1 MCDLGEYL
9 NPRVWCLQRRGNID
23 KSDKPCKTP
32 HHVDRTDQHVAKQ
45 DKKVV
50 NKSKVVRA
58 DQSKLPHLFNSP
70 PAVPIGAVPEG
81 KIVDFLTGRLVKDTP
96 EEYVR
101 QNIEKALVRQYKYAA
116 SDCQPELRIK
126 MGSAKPR
133 VDIVIFPSGEKHEQ
147 VHAYVLVETK
157 KPGTSPKDKND
168 GIGQLQSYMA
178 ACPNSRYGLWT
189 NGDDRIC
196 FAKRIKAGKVIFY
209 EIVDIP
215 FAGQSEADA
224 ARPKRTDLMPATADN
239 LLFAFRRCHNYI
251 AGTEGMQKPEAF
263 WELLKIIF
271 CKIEDERSKVLEFFV
286 APGELSG
293 ATAAAP
299 AKARIIKLFSDK
311 VVKKYPKIF
320 VGVEREIQL
329 KANVIA
335 YVVSQL
341 QRYSLLAS
349 PVDVKGVAYEEVVGS
364 NLRGDRGEFFTPRNA
379 CRMAVAM
386 LCPEPQERLLDPACG
401 TGGFL
406 ITAMNHSLR
415 ILEESEKETWTNPLH
430 PTDAER
436 QELYRKRTEYLTER
450 VFGLDLNPSLVRAAK
465 MNMVMNNDGEG
476 GLFQANS
483 LANPHTWN
491 PDAIKVVP
499 LGAID
504 VLFTNPPFGANI
516 VIDDEHILE
525 QYDLAAVWDLGPD
538 GWQMR
543 RDNNGHKVIQKSQP
557 PEILFIER
565 CMQFLSPGIGRMA
578 MVIPNG
584 ILNNPALGY
593 VRKWMLMHMQ
603 ILAVVDM
610 ARDLFQPK
618 NDTQTSM
625 VLMRRL
631 SEAEEKTANTNGLS
645 YPIFMA
651 IAEKIGHDKRGN
663 TIYRRTADGQDVIVA
678 RRERVTEID
687 DASGEEV
694 SKEVEVRDRVIDD
707 ELAQVAE
714 AYRKWLKEQG

>member
-1 MCDLGEYL
+1 MSKKAK
-9 NPRVWCLQRRGNID
+9 NA
-23 KSDKPCKTP
+23 SKPKP
-32 HHVDRTDQHVAKQ
+32 PGPALAAV
-45 DKKVV
+45 
-50 NKSKVVRA
+50 
-58 DQSKLPHLFNSP
+58 FSP
-70 PAVPIGAVPEG
+70 PTALPVGAIPDG
-81 KIVDFLTGRLVKDTP
+81 KVVDFLTGRFVNDTP

-116 SDCQPELRIK
+116 AHCQPEFRIK

-133 VDIVIFPSGEKHEQ
+133 VDIVVFPADEKHEQ
-147 VHAYVLVETK
+147 AHAYILVETK
-157 KPGTSPKDKND
+157 KPGTSPQDKKD

-178 ACPNSRYGLWT
+178 ACPNALYGLWT
-189 NGDDRIC
+189 NGDDRFC
-196 FAKRIKAGKVIFY
+196 FAKRVKAGKIVFD

-215 FAGQSEADA
+215 AAGQSEADA

-286 APGELSG
+286 APGELAG
-293 ATAAAP
+293 ATAAAA
-299 AKARIIKLFSDK
+299 AKNRITKLFAEK

-320 VGVEREIQL
+320 VGADREIQL
-329 KANVIA
+329 KPNVVA

-386 LCPEPQERLLDPACG
+386 LNPQPHERLLDPAEG

-415 ILEESEKETWTNPLH
+415 ILEESEKLSWAKPQQ

-436 QELYRKRTEYLTER
+436 QELYRKRNEYLSER
-450 VFGLDLNPSLVRAAK
+450 VFGFDLNPSLVRAAK

-491 PDAIKVVP
+491 PDAAQAVP
-499 LGAID
+499 LGSID

-516 VIDDEHILE
+516 VIDDEQILE
-525 QYDLAAVWDLGPD
+525 QYDLAAVWDQQAD
-538 GWQMR
+538 GSWLMR
-543 RDNNGHKVIQKSQP
+543 RDKSGNKVLQKSQP
-557 PEILFIER
+557 PEVLFIER
-565 CMQFLSPGIGRMA
+565 CVQFLVPGTGRMA

-593 VRKWMLMHMQ
+593 VRHWMLRHTQ
-603 ILAVVDM
+603 ILSVVDM

-625 VLMRRL
+625 VVMRRL
-631 SEAEEKTANTNGLS
+631 SADEEKAAETRGLD
-645 YPIFMA
+645 YPVFLA
-651 IAEKIGHDKRGN
+651 VAEKIGHDKRGN
-663 TIYRRTADGQDVIVA
+663 QIYRRTADGKEVIVA
-678 RRERVTEID
+678 RKELVTEID
-687 DASGEEV
+687 KASGEEV
-694 SKEVEVRDRVIDD
+694 TKETETRDRVVDD
-707 ELAQVAE
+707 ELPEVAS
-714 AYRKWLKEQG
+714 AYAVWLEEQQ

>member
-1 MCDLGEYL
+1 MK
-9 NPRVWCLQRRGNID
+9 R
-23 KSDKPCKTP
+23 KFKTP
-32 HHVDRTDQHVAKQ
+32 TKPASTKADTTPAKF
-45 DKKVV
+45 V
-50 NKSKVVRA
+50 
-58 DQSKLPHLFNSP
+58 P
-70 PAVPIGAVPEG
+70 PLAVPIGAIPDG
-81 KIVDFLTGRLVKDTP
+81 KVVDFLTGQFVNDTP

-101 QNIEKALVRQYKYAA
+101 QNIEKALVRQYKYVAG
-116 SDCQPELRIK
+116 DCQPEFRVK

-133 VDIVIFPSGEKHEQ
+133 VDIIVFPNSEKHEQ
-147 VHAYVLVETK
+147 VNGYILVETK
-157 KPGTSPKDKND
+157 KPKTSPQDKKD

-178 ACPNSRYGLWT
+178 ACPNALYGLWT
-189 NGDDRIC
+189 NGDDRFC
-196 FAKRIKAGKVIFY
+196 FAKRVRAGKIVFE

-215 FAGQSEADA
+215 AAGQTEADA
-224 ARPKRTDLMPATADN
+224 ARPRRTDLMPATADN

-286 APGELSG
+286 TPGELAG
-293 ATAAAP
+293 AMSAAA
-299 AKARIIKLFSDK
+299 AKARITKLFTEK
-311 VVKKYPKIF
+311 VVKKYPTIF
-320 VGVEREIQL
+320 VGADREIQL
-329 KANVIA
+329 KANVVA

-341 QRYSLLAS
+341 QRYYLLAS
-349 PVDVKGVAYEEVVGS
+349 PVDVKGVAYEEIVGS

-386 LCPEPQERLLDPACG
+386 LNPQPNERLLDPASG

-406 ITAMNHSLR
+406 ITAMNHSLK
-415 ILEESEKETWTNPLH
+415 ILEESEKVSWADPQH
-430 PTDAER
+430 PTEAER
-436 QELYRKRTEYLTER
+436 QELYRKRTEYLSKS
-450 VFGLDLNPSLVRAAK
+450 VFGFDLNPSLVRAAK

-483 LANPHTWN
+483 LANPHAWN
-491 PDAIKVVP
+491 PDVAKAVP
-499 LGAID
+499 LGSIE

-525 QYDLAAVWDLGPD
+525 QYGLAAVWDRQPD
-538 GWQMR
+538 GSWKMR
-543 RDNNGHKVIQKSQP
+543 VDKNGNKVLQKSQP

-565 CMQFLSPGIGRMA
+565 CVQFLVPGTGRMA

-593 VRKWMLMHMQ
+593 VRRWMLTHTQ
-603 ILAVVDM
+603 ILSVVDM

-631 SEAEEKTANTNGLS
+631 SAEDEKVAATRGLD
-645 YPIFMA
+645 YPVFLG

-663 TIYRRTADGQDVIVA
+663 VIYRRSADGKEVIVA
-678 RRERVTEID
+678 RKEMVTEID
-687 DASGEEV
+687 ESTGEEV
-694 SKEVEVRDRVIDD
+694 RKEVEIRDRVVDD
-707 ELAQVAE
+707 ELPDVAA
-714 AYRKWLKEQG
+714 AYANWLDEHQ